1 MKLKPKD
8 VKRYNKIADKGRKP
22 IMVRVGSKWYTW
34 YEGNSR
40 YKSAFLTTKSGR
52 DVEFDFK
59 QIDDIQESVEK
70 LKEKVVKLAD
80 GSYDVKKAKFKLLQR
95 VSKRG
100 LEGIVFLGAGGKLNQ
115 WVKGINDLW
124 NKEKIGKGLIE
135 DKMMGLY
142 VINTT
147 GGRTDLVMIFK
158 TKSQLDI
165 GKLAMW
171 RLKFGDASWLSDYV
185 VNYRDQHE
193 SIEEGVM
200 KLTKSKL
207 KEIIKEVISEGNK
220 LRDFI
225 ADGDTVVTYRDETD
239 FQMAYAQDVYN
250 KVIGSLKTGWLPF
263 YFDGTS
269 VVNSRDDDVDVK
281 GLSNVKWGKIT
292 YKQLKDAIAKKLP
305 PKKYPM
311 KKPEW

>member
-1 MKLKPKD
+1 MKLIKSKLTE
-8 VKRYNKIADKGRKP
+8 KI
-22 IMVRVGSKWYTW
+22 
-34 YEGNSR
+34 
-40 YKSAFLTTKSGR
+40 
-52 DVEFDFK
+52 
-59 QIDDIQESVEK
+59 
-70 LKEKVVKLAD
+70 VKLAD
-80 GSYDVKKAKFKLLQR
+80 GSYDVKKAKFKFLER
-95 VSKRG
+95 VAKKG

-185 VNYRDQHE
+185 NNYRDQHE
-193 SIEEGVM
+193 SVKENKM

-207 KEIIKEVISEGNK
+207 REIIREVMTETEAEGYDDPAYRATIEQFKGKNVSKEE
-220 LRDFI
+220 F
-225 ADGDTVVTYRDETD
+225 
-239 FQMAYAQDVYN
+239 AQALAMHHD
-250 KVIGSLKTGWLPF
+250 S
-263 YFDGTS
+263 
-269 VVNSRDDDVDVK
+269 
-281 GLSNVKWGKIT
+281 
-292 YKQLKDAIAKKLP
+292 
-305 PKKYPM
+305 M
-311 KKPEW
+311 KKK

>member
-1 MKLKPKD
+1 MKLIKSKLTE
-8 VKRYNKIADKGRKP
+8 KI
-22 IMVRVGSKWYTW
+22 
-34 YEGNSR
+34 
-40 YKSAFLTTKSGR
+40 
-52 DVEFDFK
+52 
-59 QIDDIQESVEK
+59 
-70 LKEKVVKLAD
+70 VKLAD
-80 GSYDVKKAKFKLLQR
+80 GSYDVKKAKFKFLER
-95 VSKRG
+95 VAKKG

-185 VNYRDQHE
+185 NNYRDQHE
-193 SIEEGVM
+193 SVKENKM

-207 KEIIKEVISEGNK
+207 REIIREVMTETEAEGYDDPAYRATVNQFKGKMVSKEE
-220 LRDFI
+220 F
-225 ADGDTVVTYRDETD
+225 
-239 FQMAYAQDVYN
+239 AQALAMHHDSMEKEN
-250 KVIGSLKTGWLPF
+250 
-263 YFDGTS
+263 
-269 VVNSRDDDVDVK
+269 
-281 GLSNVKWGKIT
+281 
-292 YKQLKDAIAKKLP
+292 
-305 PKKYPM
+305 
-311 KKPEW
+311 

>member
-1 MKLKPKD
+1 MKLIKSKLTE
-8 VKRYNKIADKGRKP
+8 KI
-22 IMVRVGSKWYTW
+22 
-34 YEGNSR
+34 
-40 YKSAFLTTKSGR
+40 
-52 DVEFDFK
+52 
-59 QIDDIQESVEK
+59 
-70 LKEKVVKLAD
+70 VKLAD
-80 GSYDVKKAKFKLLQR
+80 GSYDVKKAKFKFLER
-95 VSKRG
+95 VAKKG

-185 VNYRDQHE
+185 NNYRDQHE
-193 SIEEGVM
+193 SVKENKM

-207 KEIIKEVISEGNK
+207 REIIREVMTETEAEGYDDPAYRATIEQFKGKNVSKEE
-220 LRDFI
+220 F
-225 ADGDTVVTYRDETD
+225 
-239 FQMAYAQDVYN
+239 AQALAMHHDSMEKEN
-250 KVIGSLKTGWLPF
+250 
-263 YFDGTS
+263 
-269 VVNSRDDDVDVK
+269 
-281 GLSNVKWGKIT
+281 
-292 YKQLKDAIAKKLP
+292 
-305 PKKYPM
+305 
-311 KKPEW
+311 

>member
-1 MKLKPKD
+1 MKLKPRD
-8 VKRYNKIADKGRKP
+8 IKRYNKIAEKGRKP
-22 IMVRVGSKWYTW
+22 IMVRVGNNWYTW
-34 YEGNSR
+34 YEGDP
-40 YKSAFLTTKSGR
+40 KHGVFLTTQSGR

-59 QIDDIQESVEK
+59 QIDDIQEGVIK
-70 LKEKVVKLAD
+70 LKERVVKLAD

-142 VINTT
+142 VINTS

-171 RLKFGDASWLSDYV
+171 RLKFGDATWLSDYV
-185 VNYRDQHE
+185 VNYRDQHLE
-193 SIEEGVM
+193 SVEENKI

-207 KEIIKEVISEGNK
+207 KEMIREEIQKLNEKIK
-220 LRDFI
+220 
-225 ADGDTVVTYRDETD
+225 
-239 FQMAYAQDVYN
+239 
-250 KVIGSLKTGWLPF
+250 
-263 YFDGTS
+263 
-269 VVNSRDDDVDVK
+269 
-281 GLSNVKWGKIT
+281 
-292 YKQLKDAIAKKLP
+292 
-305 PKKYPM
+305 
-311 KKPEW
+311 

>member
-1 MKLKPKD
+1 MKL
-8 VKRYNKIADKGRKP
+8 
-22 IMVRVGSKWYTW
+22 
-34 YEGNSR
+34 
-40 YKSAFLTTKSGR
+40 TKS
-52 DVEFDFK
+52 
-59 QIDDIQESVEK
+59 K
-70 LKEKVVKLAD
+70 LKERIVKLAD
-80 GSYDVKKAKFKLLQR
+80 GSYDVKKAKFKFLER
-95 VSKRG
+95 VAKKG

-185 VNYRDQHE
+185 NNYRDQHE
-193 SIEEGVM
+193 SVKENKM

-207 KEIIKEVISEGNK
+207 REIIREVMTETEAEGYDDPAYRATIEQFKGKNVSKEE
-220 LRDFI
+220 F
-225 ADGDTVVTYRDETD
+225 
-239 FQMAYAQDVYN
+239 AQALAMHHDSMEKEN
-250 KVIGSLKTGWLPF
+250 
-263 YFDGTS
+263 
-269 VVNSRDDDVDVK
+269 
-281 GLSNVKWGKIT
+281 
-292 YKQLKDAIAKKLP
+292 
-305 PKKYPM
+305 
-311 KKPEW
+311 

>member
-1 MKLKPKD
+1 MKL
-8 VKRYNKIADKGRKP
+8 
-22 IMVRVGSKWYTW
+22 
-34 YEGNSR
+34 
-40 YKSAFLTTKSGR
+40 TKS
-52 DVEFDFK
+52 
-59 QIDDIQESVEK
+59 K
-70 LKEKVVKLAD
+70 LKERVVKLAD

-142 VINTT
+142 VINTS

-171 RLKFGDASWLSDYV
+171 RLKFRDATWLSDYV
-185 VNYRDQHE
+185 VNYRDQHLE
-193 SIEEGVM
+193 SVEENKI

-207 KEIIKEVISEGNK
+207 KEMIREEIQKLNEKIK
-220 LRDFI
+220 
-225 ADGDTVVTYRDETD
+225 
-239 FQMAYAQDVYN
+239 
-250 KVIGSLKTGWLPF
+250 
-263 YFDGTS
+263 
-269 VVNSRDDDVDVK
+269 
-281 GLSNVKWGKIT
+281 
-292 YKQLKDAIAKKLP
+292 
-305 PKKYPM
+305 
-311 KKPEW
+311 

>member
-8 VKRYNKIADKGRKP
+8 IKKYNKLSKKNP
-22 IMVRVGSKWYTW
+22 IMVRVGTKWYTW
-34 YEGNSR
+34 SEGDPK
-40 YKSAFLTTKSGR
+40 YGVFLTTQSGR

-59 QIDDIQESVEK
+59 QIDDIQEGVEK

-171 RLKFGDASWLSDYV
+171 RLKFGDATWLSDYV

-193 SIEEGVM
+193 SVKESIM

-207 KEIIKEVISEGNK
+207 KEMVKEELLKEAPKGSALWQKVVDKKVAAFVGLGKVNISISVEVGPLHKQADKYAYRIKWELYGADTKEVPLIFSDKLYGSADEAIRAGMKHYKK
-220 LRDFI
+220 LRSKF
-225 ADGDTVVTYRDETD
+225 R
-239 FQMAYAQDVYN
+239 
-250 KVIGSLKTGWLPF
+250 
-263 YFDGTS
+263 
-269 VVNSRDDDVDVK
+269 
-281 GLSNVKWGKIT
+281 LST
-292 YKQLKDAIAKKLP
+292 
-305 PKKYPM
+305 
-311 KKPEW
+311 